1 MLTKTTNDL
10 TYRILSSRPFKFVVG
25 KAKKE
30 FFLHSALVASK
41 SEVLGKMMNGPFIE
55 GQQGYVTLPDEDAS
69 TIAAFVE
76 FAFTGDY
83 QKTIALDTS
92 PRKAES
98 STPYDRDDDKEWS
111 RPSNDHWK
119 EFAQSIEYGFEAKTA
134 DAPVFDEGNMH
145 VDFSEVFIAH
155 AKVYI
160 FADCYGVAGLLN
172 LAMQKL
178 HKALSEFRLSVRRM
192 GSIVSLVSYCYE
204 RPCPEKLKKMVA
216 SYSAAIMDSQVTDV
230 AACCFQK
237 LLEDRGDF
245 AADMAWFMACRL
257 RSSKDLVSHGRA
269 HISDITEPGADLP
282 SWRYMA
288 SRKKLRS

>member
-1 MLTKTTNDL
+1 MQASPYED
-10 TYRILSSRPFKFVVG
+10 SRPFKFMVG

-55 GQQGYVTLPDEDAS
+55 GQQGYVTLPDEGAS

-83 QKTIALDTS
+83 KITIALDTS
-92 PRKAES
+92 PQ
-98 STPYDRDDDKEWS
+98 
-111 RPSNDHWK
+111 
-119 EFAQSIEYGFEAKTA
+119 FAQSIEYGFEAKTA
-134 DAPVFDEGNMH
+134 DAPVLDEGNMH

-204 RPCPEKLKKMVA
+204 RPCPGKLKKMVA

-245 AADMAWFMACRL
+245 AAEMAWFMACRL
-257 RSSKDLVSHGRA
+257 RSSQDLMSHGRA
-269 HISDITEPGADLP
+269 HIIEPGAADLP
-282 SWRYMA
+282 TRRHMA
-288 SRKKLRS
+288 SCKKGRFHTAWKLNDIDDQAEQDEDVPREAWQ